1 MCVVACTVAMA
12 IPSPKPRGQGKGDR
26 QSKYKG
32 KNKDKAN
39 NNKFRGK
46 RVDED
51 EEIGILEARIAAG
64 APTPGSNP
72 LATVIPKDVDAG
84 EELGELK
91 PYVGAKDFTGLPLS
105 DRTQRGL
112 KEAKFVHMQAIQRAA
127 IPHALCGHDVLG
139 AAKTGSGKTLAFL
152 IPVEYLLILIY
163 PILS

>member
-1 MCVVACTVAMA
+1 MCAVASTVAMA

-32 KNKDKAN
+32 KNKDKA

>member
-26 QSKYKG
+26 QSKYKD
-32 KNKDKAN
+32 KKEDKA

-46 RVDED
+46 RVDEN
-51 EEIGILEARIAAG
+51 EEIGLLEARIAAG

-84 EELGELK
+84 EEVGELK

-152 IPVEYLLILIY
+152 IPVECLLILIH